1 MASDAAGRTCRDES
15 CWELIL
21 PHEHCESDFDLDSKR
36 RHQNPGMAAKFPSCR
51 QNKCLKAWLRANYF
65 FTDRLRIQPAEI
77 GRNKTRSNSSPV
89 GGRNQ
94 TMGRERSQL
103 SLSLSLSSREIDFPM
118 FLIFTDKE
126 GAMAEVRKELCGP
139 LALSLR

>member
-36 RHQNPGMAAKFPSCR
+36 CQQNPGMAAKFPSCR

-77 GRNKTRSNSSPV
+77 SRNKTRSNSSPV

-94 TMGRERSQL
+94 TMGERAESVL
-103 SLSLSLSSREIDFPM
+103 SLIARNRFSHVSYFHRQRRSNGRGQE
-118 FLIFTDKE
+118 
-126 GAMAEVRKELCGP
+126 R
-139 LALSLR
+139 ALSLR